1 MAPVDKRYHKPHTYS
16 SSTNATVT
24 TSNNTLPSITSTI
37 SSKRILFFGDSLL
50 EVAAGYNN
58 LPIKLLDRL
67 RSYDY
72 PGYTAVDITYVA
84 AL

>member
-1 MAPVDKRYHKPHTYS
+1 MAPVDKRYHKPHT
-16 SSTNATVT
+16 SST
-24 TSNNTLPSITSTI
+24 SSLNNTFTSITSTI
-37 SSKRILFFGDSLL
+37 SSKRLLLFGDSLL

-72 PGYTAVDITYVA
+72 PGYTAVDITYIA

>member
-16 SSTNATVT
+16 STTTIT
-24 TSNNTLPSITSTI
+24 TSNNTYTSITSTV
-37 SSKRILFFGDSLL
+37 SSKRILLFGDSLL

>member
-1 MAPVDKRYHKPHTYS
+1 MAPVDKRYHKPHTS
-16 SSTNATVT
+16 SSTTA
-24 TSNNTLPSITSTI
+24 TSNNTLTSITSTTI
-37 SSKRILFFGDSLL
+37 SSKSILLFGDSLL

-72 PGYTAVDITYVA
+72 PGYTSVDITYVA